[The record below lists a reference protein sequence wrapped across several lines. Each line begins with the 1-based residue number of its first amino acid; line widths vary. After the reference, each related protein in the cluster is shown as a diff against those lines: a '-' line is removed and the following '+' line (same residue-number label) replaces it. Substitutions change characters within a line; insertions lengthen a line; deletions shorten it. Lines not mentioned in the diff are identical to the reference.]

1 MGNAVF
7 GVTILL
13 IVAIAI
19 WIQSEREL
27 RSNK

>member
-19 WIQSEREL
+19 WIHSEREL